1 MRYGLMQE
9 REEEKRQSNLVSAL
23 ELMTDKNFPTDLK
36 DEVIKGST
44 EIDLVR
50 SGLEEKMREGYNI
63 MHEKFHSNKKIKD
76 LRTAGMVIA
85 IRKIAD
91 AYSYL
96 GI

>member
-23 ELMTDKNFPTDLK
+23 EAMTDKDFPNDLR

-50 SGLEEKMREGYNI
+50 SGLEEKMREGYNNI
-63 MHEKFHSNKKIKD
+63 YEKFHSSKKIKD

>member
-1 MRYGLMQE
+1 MQE
-9 REEEKRQSNLVSAL
+9 REEEKRQSSLVAAL
-23 ELMTDKNFPTDLK
+23 ELMTDKNFPTDFK

-50 SGLEEKMREGYNI
+50 SGLEEKMRAGYSI
-63 MHEKFHSNKKIKD
+63 MHEKLHSNKKIKD